1 MNLKDITAEKLVG
14 LYRNRDLTVT
24 EVITST
30 YGEIE
35 RIDKDVRAFITLCP
49 LRAFEE
55 ARRMDERI
63 ASGETVGPLAGVPV
77 AIKDNI
83 AIRDVQTTCGSR
95 ILEGYVSPYTATAV
109 ERLHRAGAIVIG
121 KTNLDEFA
129 MGSSTENSAF
139 LLRGIRTIS
148 IGCPAA
154 PVEDLPPVW
163 LLVLR
168 SWRWDPTPADR
179 CERRLRF
186 AALSA

>member
-63 ASGETVGPLAGVPV
+63 ASGETVGRLAVVPM
-77 AIKDNI
+77 ASKYNI
-83 AIRDVQTTCGSR
+83 AIRDVQTTCCR
-95 ILEGYVSPYTATAV
+95 RTL
-109 ERLHRAGAIVIG
+109 GA
-121 KTNLDEFA
+121 
-129 MGSSTENSAF
+129 
-139 LLRGIRTIS
+139 
-148 IGCPAA
+148 
-154 PVEDLPPVW
+154 
-163 LLVLR
+163 
-168 SWRWDPTPADR
+168 
-179 CERRLRF
+179 
-186 AALSA
+186 